1 MKKYTKKVLVALT
14 IILSAFYAD
23 AKSVRGDEITN
34 KGYAFIIDDNN
45 ANVVLHPGLTAGQ
58 WKKVMDN
65 FCRLK
70 FKGKDLQTVL
80 NGSTVEN
87 RVTSKYLLYNT
98 YWYGGMAKSFGPD
111 TINGSVLVSDDGQAW
126 LIVRCAQLISTDG
139 GMIDNAINGVGCTP
153 PTVETPEQDNK
164 QNQNL
169 TNKQHKM
176 DSLEIIFRNGV
187 PVNAGVADTTPWGW
201 IAGMLFFG
209 IIVALVAILA
219 AQNAR
224 KSDKKAIRRFEK
236 QKADSNENAAK
247 NFVTVGNTLRS
258 FNEPAENRRTS

>member
-14 IILSAFYAD
+14 IILSAFSVNARS
-23 AKSVRGDEITN
+23 AKGDIITN
-34 KGYAFIIDDNN
+34 KGYAFVIDDNN

-58 WKKVMDN
+58 WKNVMER
-65 FCRLK
+65 FTQMK
-70 FKGKDLQTVL
+70 FSKDLQTVL
-80 NGSTVEN
+80 NGSTVEDGAK
-87 RVTSKYLLYNT
+87 SKYILYNT
-98 YWYGGMAKSFGPD
+98 YWYNGQARSFGPD
-111 TINGSVLVSDDGQAW
+111 KIERDVLVYNGQPW
-126 LIVRCAQLISTDG
+126 LVVKCAQLISTDG